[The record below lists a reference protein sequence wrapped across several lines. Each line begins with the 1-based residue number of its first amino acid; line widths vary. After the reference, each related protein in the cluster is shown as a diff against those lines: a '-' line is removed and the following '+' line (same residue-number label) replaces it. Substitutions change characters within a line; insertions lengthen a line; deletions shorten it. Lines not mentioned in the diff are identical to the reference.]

1 VRIAIKGSTQ
11 LDIKVTEETPQGFRA
26 EKDPGTGQS
35 KVNFQAPCL
44 LYYRISNS
52 AALEKGKSGDPTK
65 SNNFIGLGQYCIP
78 TAPGCCRLIARF
90 PLRIGFKPVMW
101 IMRHTPRW
109 ITHLDQNVVMDS
121 DVVFL
126 CSQDE
131 KLATKKD
138 QNKPDYFLPA
148 RSDSMVTASRKWLIS
163 AGGNPKW
170 LGIPAARSAG
180 EPLGWIRPQ
189 RVPVWEGRDALLDRY
204 RQHTDICSSCRGARN
219 TLYAIR
225 EALSYSGVLL
235 LATAA
240 GITGRK
246 IRISLAIAGGL
257 SLIAPRLLLTPLIAS
272 FECMPW
278 PRKQWIAPSDGKKV
292 RV

>member
-1 VRIAIKGSTQ
+1 
-11 LDIKVTEETPQGFRA
+11 
-26 EKDPGTGQS
+26 
-35 KVNFQAPCL
+35 L
-44 LYYRISNS
+44 LYYKISNS
-52 AALEKGKSGDPTK
+52 AALETGKSGDPTK
-65 SNNFIGLGQYCIP
+65 TNNFIGLGQYCIP
-78 TAPGCCRLIARF
+78 TAPGRCRLITRF
-90 PLRIGFKPVMW
+90 PMRIGFKPVMW

-126 CSQDE
+126 CGQDE
-131 KLATKKD
+131 KLGTKKD
-138 QNKPDYFLPA
+138 RNKNDYFLPA
-148 RSDSMVTASRKWLIS
+148 RSDNMVTAFRKWLIS

-189 RVPVWEGRDALLDRY
+189 RVPVREGRDALLDRY
-204 RQHTDICSSCRGARN
+204 RQHTDVCSSCRRAHK
-219 TLYAIR
+219 TFYAIR
-225 EALSYSGVLL
+225 EALTYSGVLF

-246 IRISLAIAGGL
+246 TRIALAIAGGL
-257 SLIAPRLLLTPLIAS
+257 SLIAPRLLLAPLIAS
-272 FECMPW
+272 LECMPW

-292 RV
+292 KKVRV